1 MFFYL
6 RLSSNVVVMHR
17 YPSTPGIRVILFVE
31 YSDKMICL
39 PMPHTWGNP
48 TLSFPSWELGQ
59 SCLQFVWIPLTL
71 QLYSKFLLLPISW
84 FLPMVSSPGVT
95 IFSVPLPP
103 QVGHYSRYIVRST
116 MTQGCTYNRVILE
129 VSGEHKEDISWI
141 LNITARLLVH
151 SFN

>member
-6 RLSSNVVVMHR
+6 RLSSNVIVMHR
-17 YPSTPGIRVILFVE
+17 YPSTPGIRVTLFVE

-95 IFSVPLPP
+95 IFSLYPFPP
-103 QVGHYSRYIVRST
+103 KLDTTPGALSEAPWPKVAHITGWYWKFQ
-116 MTQGCTYNRVILE
+116 E
-129 VSGEHKEDISWI
+129 
-141 LNITARLLVH
+141 NIKKI
-151 SFN
+151 